1 MTPKEC
7 ESRESHAIWGAF
19 QHKFTLLN
27 GKFSLYKKVDLGKYK
42 EFFKLLLEEILKKC
56 FAQKIY
62 VVELRHIAGLLFDDD
77 HEAVPLEEE
86 LSIF

>member
-1 MTPKEC
+1 MV
-7 ESRESHAIWGAF
+7 SFHYI
-19 QHKFTLLN
+19 
-27 GKFSLYKKVDLGKYK
+27 KKVDLGKYK